1 MFYEKVRQYCEQNKL
16 TIMGFESL
24 CGLSNGSV
32 SKWKDGSF
40 PSIPTLK
47 KIEEAT
53 KISVDDWLK

>member
-1 MFYEKVRQYCEQNKL
+1 MFYEKIRQYCEQKGL
-16 TIMGFESL
+16 TTMGFETL

-32 SKWKDGSF
+32 SKWKDGGF

-53 KISVDDWLK
+53 KIPVEEWLK

>member
-1 MFYEKVRQYCEQNKL
+1 
-16 TIMGFESL
+16 MGFETL

-32 SKWKDGSF
+32 SKWKDGGF

-53 KISVDDWLK
+53 KIPVEEWLK

>member
-1 MFYEKVRQYCEQNKL
+1 MDEKIRQYCEQKGL
-16 TIMGFESL
+16 TTMGFETL

-32 SKWKDGSF
+32 SKWKDGGF

-53 KISVDDWLK
+53 KIPVEEWLK

>member
-1 MFYEKVRQYCEQNKL
+1 MFYEKIRQYCEQKGL
-16 TIMGFESL
+16 TTMAFETL

-32 SKWKDGSF
+32 SKWKDGGF

-53 KISVDDWLK
+53 KIPVEEWLK